1 MILKF
6 IFLVFLFLVTCDTS
20 IDSKIAGC
28 TDPQACNYN
37 INAVD
42 EIDNCIYICL
52 LYTSP
57 SPRD

>member
-20 IDSKIAGC
+20 IDSRIAGC

-42 EIDNCIYICL
+42 EIDNCIYIFF
-52 LYTSP
+52 S
-57 SPRD
+57 